1 MALTTGAKKVVWLRN
16 LFKKFH
22 VINVKKPTFMMCNNQ
37 SVIKL
42 SNNLTFH
49 DKIECI
55 TIQHFNREKVVE
67 GELEIKQ
74 VLLFEHLAKIL
85 TKPLGRMKK

>member
-1 MALTTGAKKVVWLRN
+1 M
-16 LFKKFH
+16 
-22 VINVKKPTFMMCNNQ
+22 ICNNQ
-37 SVIKL
+37 SVIKS

-49 DKIECI
+49 DKIERI

-85 TKPLGRMKK
+85 TKPLGRMKI